1 MYAQFCAGNKLEGDH
16 AIERSERSRHQR
28 ESECARDLAPLGSE
42 TYGPLSYRRW
52 WRWTLPRKAQVL
64 ALALVLALHIL
75 FALMLWSATRLPPAD
90 NDQMLIVRL
99 LTDTPT
105 LRTAPPPPP
114 KLAPVPQA
122 AAPRVRPGPHEKVRP
137 DAAVKRDHVAAP
149 VPTPAIPA
157 ATGLFA
163 ADGSIKLPPMQTNYA
178 PPPKREAKPADDR
191 QIMQHPDYMH
201 YKPTRFNKYFPP
213 PNETAGGAVG
223 RHIGNVIQAIAKS
236 ICDPAK
242 RGTAFNPLCDT
253 TPPPSPM
260 NADERLNLPP
270 PSLAGDTHPARQL
283 PLSTCIAEY
292 ADGKP
297 LSYGCPINT
306 PDLAFQ
312 AEVRICI
319 DLFRAGKRL
328 KTWCPADTPKRAAAE
343 SSMPAS
349 SSTVGSH

>member
-1 MYAQFCAGNKLEGDH
+1 VL
-16 AIERSERSRHQR
+16 
-28 ESECARDLAPLGSE
+28 
-42 TYGPLSYRRW
+42 T
-52 WRWTLPRKAQVL
+52 RKAQVL

-75 FALMLWSATRLPPAD
+75 FALMLSSAMRLPPVD
-90 NDQMLIVRL
+90 NDQMMIVRL
-99 LTDTPT
+99 LKDTPT
-105 LRTAPPPPP
+105 LRTAPLPLP

-137 DAAVKRDHVAAP
+137 DATAKRDHEAAP
-149 VPTPAIPA
+149 VPAPAIPT

-163 ADGSIKLPPMQTNYA
+163 ADGSIKIPPMQTNYA
-178 PPPKREAKPADDR
+178 AALKHEAKPADDR

-236 ICDPAK
+236 ICDPTK

-253 TPPPSPM
+253 TPIPSPM

-270 PSLAGDTHPARQL
+270 SSLASDTHPAKQL

-297 LSYGCPINT
+297 LPHGCPINT

-312 AEVRICI
+312 EEMRMCI
-319 DLFRAGKRL
+319 DLFRAGRRL

-343 SSMPAS
+343 SSIPAS
-349 SSTVGSH
+349 SSTVDSH